1 MKIVL
6 LPERFHEAFFR
17 WGWLSP
23 AVLPL
28 AQLGG
33 RGLFNTL
40 AGCYAV
46 WGLLSFWGRRDR
58 LDRPIV
64 LLYLALLSAFLLTIP
79 GAIDP
84 VGGLRTWLGYFM
96 QTIMLLLIPVALRES
111 PVNPERLLSSMA
123 LFGALTLGGLYLLL
137 LYYLLSGSGQPF
149 DPSAQL
155 QEDNLPFLL
164 PFLLAWLW
172 WRSPSRWRYGAMA
185 GVIAFVLVYVAIAE
199 GRAALLGLIAG
210 LSVFCRMVLGWRLR
224 WVTLLTLL
232 VIPVVAAGIAANTG
246 PFRKAELD
254 SQHPLDAFTAGRTAL
269 WRQALTHPPARPWL
283 GMGIG
288 NGAYASEVLRFELGG
303 DSIQVKHLH
312 NFALDAWYETG
323 VLGVSLLMALL
334 GAVLVRLMQSWRHLS
349 IRERQ
354 HAGVWL
360 AAAAALVTAGMLS
373 FSYTSRQL
381 ACYLFVSLGVLIYF
395 SCPHNGEASPP
406 ADGDTGPDTR

>member
-1 MKIVL
+1 MKIAL
-6 LPERFHEAFFR
+6 LPERFREAFFR

-40 AGCYAV
+40 VGFYAL
-46 WGLLSFWGRRDR
+46 WGLLSFWSRRDR
-58 LDRPIV
+58 LNRPMV

-79 GAIDP
+79 GSIDP

-96 QTIMLLLIPVALRES
+96 QTIMLLLIPIALRES
-111 PVNPERLLSSMA
+111 PANPDRLLSIMA
-123 LFGALTLGGLYLLL
+123 LFGALSLGGLYLLL
-137 LYYLLSGSGQPF
+137 PYYLLGGSGQPF
-149 DPSAQL
+149 DPETQL
-155 QEDNLPFLL
+155 REDNLPFLT

-172 WRSPSRWRYGAMA
+172 WRSPPRWRYGAMV
-185 GVIAFVLVYVAIAE
+185 GVITLVLGYIAIAG

-210 LSVFCRMVLGWRLR
+210 LAVFYKMVLGWRLR
-224 WVTLLTLL
+224 WITLLAML
-232 VIPVVAAGIAANTG
+232 VLVAGMAVNTG
-246 PFRKAELD
+246 AFRKAELD
-254 SQHPLDAFTAGRTAL
+254 PQHPLDAFTSGRTAL
-269 WRQALTHPPARPWL
+269 WRQALVHPPARPWL
-283 GMGIG
+283 GIGIG

-312 NFALDAWYETG
+312 NFMLDAWYETG
-323 VLGVSLLMALL
+323 ILGVSLLAALL
-334 GAVLVRLMQSWRHLS
+334 GAVFVRLIQSWRHLS

-354 HAGVWL
+354 CAGVWL
-360 AAAAALVTAGMLS
+360 AAAVALMAAGMLS

-395 SCPHNGEASPP
+395 SGPHNGETRSL
-406 ADGDTGPDTR
+406 ADSDTDPGTR